1 MNEDVISEL
10 RSVEKDIS
18 SVLERKRDFKSYDGK
33 LYKNAYIEGLNKAI
47 EIVEKRIN
55 LLLEKLE
62 NVTKK

>member
-33 LYKNAYIEGLNKAI
+33 LHKNAYIEGLNKAI

-62 NVTKK
+62 KVTKK